1 MKWLEVG
8 FGPFSRLDGWVLGV
22 DWNELH
28 FSSALVIRDAYL
40 LVLPRCASPTPR
52 LSSEWVDVTS
62 GFGNLSRCEYR
73 SHNWC
78 CGISHSNL
86 CLKCRKRKPRN

>member
-40 LVLPRCASPTPR
+40 LALPRCASPTPR

-62 GFGNLSRCEYR
+62 GFGNLSHVNTDLIIGVAVFPTPTCV
-73 SHNWC
+73 
-78 CGISHSNL
+78 
-86 CLKCRKRKPRN
+86 